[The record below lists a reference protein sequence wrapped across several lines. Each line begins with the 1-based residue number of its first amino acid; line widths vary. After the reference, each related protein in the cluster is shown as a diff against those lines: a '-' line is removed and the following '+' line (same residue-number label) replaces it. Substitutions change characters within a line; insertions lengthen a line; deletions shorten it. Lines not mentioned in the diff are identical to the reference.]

1 MLVTSKIISVY
12 IVCQPDNCW
21 VSRLVKSCGNIN
33 VKVVEHCS
41 QHASRHHQL
50 FRIAAGDYAQRV
62 SRFLQKERSF
72 QQLQMIMGKS
82 GHIFGWATSLC
93 RGCGLELA
101 KNCIVRSVSSTKDG
115 GVMWHI
121 IGMEE
126 NVRTFL
132 NQLVKKGVAFKT
144 VRQQTLRWN
153 GILTHRQEMVLR
165 TALENG
171 YFDYPRKVDI
181 RALATQLGVSP
192 ATVSETLRKSLKK
205 VVREYMALI
214 GVPELTE
221 VD

>member
-1 MLVTSKIISVY
+1 MTSKIISVY

-33 VKVVEHCS
+33 VKVVEHCT

-50 FRIAAGDYAQRV
+50 FRITAGDYAQRV

-72 QQLQMIMGKS
+72 QQFQIIMGKS

-121 IGMEE
+121 IGMDE

-181 RALATQLGVSP
+181 RELATQLEVSP

-205 VVREYMALI
+205 VVREYMVLI
-214 GVPELTE
+214 GVSELTE